1 MESESGHEA
10 RLADSVRRA
19 RVPALLRS
27 SAASLLLLL
36 LLLTGYPAWGQQSRT
51 ALHDYSRDL
60 WTSRNGLPH
69 NTLRDIAQTPDG
81 HLWFATWEGLA
92 RYNGLDFT
100 VFDRNSRP
108 PLPDNG
114 IGTLYVDRENALW
127 LGDSRGNVAR
137 FDQKGRWQKWS
148 PANSDALPVMIE
160 AMHKDSRDRL
170 WLLYEGSGL
179 GQLDANG
186 RFHYFAPPAE
196 LRGAANSTHMAVD
209 GRDRVWIG
217 TFDGLLYLDVDGVI
231 KRAPAAF
238 DLPPGL
244 AWPYLAPDRSL
255 WVVAADRIYRM
266 EGERLVLKHQLP
278 GAGQLTEMLQDR
290 HGDVW
295 VGTENNGLWRLGEKG
310 AEHLG
315 STGALLDSRVIS
327 LLEDQE
333 GSIWVGL
340 NGGLLRLRE
349 ALFSS
354 YTHGDGLSG
363 DFIRT
368 LTEDAKG
375 ALWVGSSSG
384 LDRMLPDGRI
394 EPFALRPGD
403 RQPSVLALAVGPAD
417 DLWVGTRGEGVF
429 HIDDSGHVRRYR
441 PGDEV
446 PRGNYRAIAA
456 APDGRVW
463 LGAAHGVLQLVDGRA
478 MPVEL
483 PGMPHSV
490 VLALTWLED
499 TLWIGTT
506 GGVWRMHGT
515 RAEKVDIAA
524 IGDARAVYGFRQIG
538 DAVWITSDRGLY
550 RYTDGEVAHVGLQ
563 HGLPFD
569 TVFELVPDTLGNAW
583 LSSNRGIW
591 RTSVQQLQA
600 VADRKQQRIE
610 GVMYRE
616 IDGVASAQAN
626 GSSGPAAVRRRD
638 GSVWVATAGGVTTV
652 QPAAL
657 QRFQS
662 RPPPTAVIENVR
674 LDGEPLNWRSGEA
687 RMIPGGLRVAVS
699 YVGLSYLM
707 SDRIRYRT
715 RLDGL
720 ERDWVERGN
729 QRGVEYVGLP
739 PGNYA
744 LHVSAAHPD
753 GGWSEGEALW
763 RFTVK
768 PMWWQ
773 RLDVRI
779 AGLVLA
785 LLALYALFRYVIHR
799 YQTNNARLARLVEE
813 RTHDLKLQADHLLA
827 ANEEKSTLAERL
839 REQAEAFERQARE
852 DSLTGLANRRA
863 FDQTLA
869 REMTR
874 ALRNG
879 QPLSLVVLD
888 IDHFKNVNDT
898 WSHGVGDEVLRKV
911 GCLLRTGCRDSD
923 LPARLGGEEFALI
936 LSDTP
941 LEEAVRICERL
952 RELFHA
958 QQDWA
963 EIVGLRLTF
972 SAGVVQLA
980 ALDQTPEQLCARAD
994 LALYRAKSEGRDRLC
1009 VG

>member
-1 MESESGHEA
+1 MRLPAGRRVSG
-10 RLADSVRRA
+10 
-19 RVPALLRS
+19 ALSLF
-27 SAASLLLLL
+27 LLLLMAAW
-36 LLLTGYPAWGQQSRT
+36 PAWSQSSRT
-51 ALHDYSRDL
+51 ALNDYSRDL

-108 PLPDNG
+108 PVPDNG
-114 IGTLYVDRENALW
+114 IGTLYVDRERALW
-127 LGDSRGNVAR
+127 VGDSRGNVTR
-137 FDQKGRWQKWS
+137 FDQKGRWQQWRPPHGDA
-148 PANSDALPVMIE
+148 PAVMIE

-170 WLLYEGSGL
+170 WLLYEGTGL
-179 GQLDANG
+179 GRLDPDG
-186 RFHYFAPPAE
+186 RFHHFLPPAA
-196 LRGAANSTHMAVD
+196 LRDAVNFTHMAVD

-244 AWPYLAPDRSL
+244 AWPYLAPDHSL
-255 WVVAADRIYRM
+255 WVVAADHLYRM
-266 EGERLVLKHQLP
+266 EGEHLVLKHRLP
-278 GAGQLTEMLQDR
+278 GVGQLTEMLLDR
-290 HGDVW
+290 HGEVW

-310 AEHLG
+310 AEHLR

-349 ALFSS
+349 ALFNS
-354 YTHGDGLSG
+354 YTHSDGLSG

-368 LTEDAKG
+368 LTEDANG
-375 ALWVGSSSG
+375 ALWIGSSSG

-394 EPFALRPGD
+394 EPVALRPGE
-403 RQPSVLALAVGPAD
+403 RQPSILALATGNRD
-417 DLWVGTRGEGVF
+417 DVWIGTRGEGVF
-429 HIDDSGHVRRYR
+429 HIDDRGRVQRYR
-441 PGDEV
+441 PGEEV
-446 PRGNYRAIAA
+446 PRGNYRAIAL

-463 LGAAHGVLQLVDGRA
+463 LGSAHGVLQLENGRA
-478 MPVEL
+478 VPVVL
-483 PGMPHSV
+483 PGMPRTV
-490 VLALTWLED
+490 VLALSWLED

-506 GGVWRMHGT
+506 EGVWRMQGG
-515 RAEKVDIAA
+515 RAQKIDIAKL
-524 IGDARAVYGFRQIG
+524 GDARAVYGFRQID

-550 RYTDGEVAHVGLQ
+550 RYTGNGLAHVGLQ
-563 HGLPFD
+563 HGLPVD
-569 TVFELVPDTLGNAW
+569 TVFELVPDALGNVW

-591 RTSVQQLQA
+591 RTDAQQLQA
-600 VADRKQQRIE
+600 VADGTRPRLE

-638 GSVWVATAGGVTTV
+638 GSIWVATAGGVTTV

-687 RMIPGGLRVAVS
+687 KMIPGGLRVAVN

-715 RLDGL
+715 RLEGL

-753 GGWSEGEALW
+753 GRWSEGAALW
-763 RFTVK
+763 QFTVQ
-768 PMWWQ
+768 PLWWQ
-773 RLDVRI
+773 RLDVHF
-779 AGLVLA
+779 AALLLV

-799 YQTNNARLARLVEE
+799 YEANNARLARLVEE

-852 DSLTGLANRRA
+852 DALTGLANRRA

-874 ALRNG
+874 SSRNG

-911 GCLLRTGCRDSD
+911 GRLLRSGCRESD
-923 LPARLGGEEFALI
+923 LAARLGGEEFALI

-941 LEEAVRICERL
+941 LAEALRISERL

-958 QQDWA
+958 QPDWA
-963 EIVGLRLTF
+963 DIAGLHLTF
-972 SAGVVQLA
+972 SAGVVQLGA
-980 ALDQTPEQLCARAD
+980 ADQAPEQLYARAD
-994 LALYRAKSEGRDRLC
+994 LALYRAKSEGRDRIC
-1009 VG
+1009 EG